1 MEITRDEKIIL
12 EKILISEK
20 DWSDINFEKLKNVL
34 AYIKISK
41 MILIVTSV

>member
-34 AYIKISK
+34 IYIKISK

>member
-1 MEITRDEKIIL
+1 MKITRDEKIIL

-34 AYIKISK
+34 VYIKISK

>member
-34 AYIKISK
+34 VYIKISK

>member
-20 DWSDINFEKLKNVL
+20 DWSDINFEKLKKCVGLYKN
-34 AYIKISK
+34 I
-41 MILIVTSV
+41 